1 MIPKGHS
8 FLLLTHIYNYLS
20 LADRVW
26 ELSSI
31 SHMHQGFSWCIVY
44 TVHMSGIAC
53 SSIIEDTSIPPLLH
67 VQCMV
72 GRLLLSSLLLA
83 NLGLIIVLQI
93 LWLVAF
99 VATVL
104 LGADLGL
111 LVGVASA
118 VVVIV
123 GKTAL

>member
-1 MIPKGHS
+1 MVLPASSKTPAFLHS
-8 FLLLTHIYNYLS
+8 CMYNVWCRLL
-20 LADRVW
+20 
-26 ELSSI
+26 
-31 SHMHQGFSWCIVY
+31 
-44 TVHMSGIAC
+44 
-53 SSIIEDTSIPPLLH
+53 
-67 VQCMV
+67 V
-72 GRLLLSSLLLA
+72 GLLLSSLLLA
-83 NLGLIIVLQI
+83 DLGLIIVHQI